1 MIVKSCLRSSLRW
14 VLLCYL
20 QLLLFKFLYKS
31 LSADVIIVYRHV
43 IILAFDD
50 CKKLFAQF
58 VKAGFAVLF
67 TAFIVQIS
75 LQIFKC

>member
-1 MIVKSCLRSSLRW
+1 MSIVCVCENASAAKTFTSTHDSL
-14 VLLCYL
+14 
-20 QLLLFKFLYKS
+20 LYCS
-31 LSADVIIVYRHV
+31 NFFTNFEVYRHV
-43 IILAFDD
+43 IILTLDD
-50 CKKLFAQF
+50 CKKLFVQF